1 MTDLEMR
8 NMVRDA
14 CDVLGVYLEHS
25 LIKSIANKL
34 EDLII
39 FYKGKDLSEK
49 YLNRKY
55 KEFCIKEIKHW
66 KGIK

>member
-1 MTDLEMR
+1 MR
-8 NMVRDA
+8 DIVRDA

-34 EDLII
+34 EIVVI
-39 FYKGKDLSEK
+39 SYKGRDLSER